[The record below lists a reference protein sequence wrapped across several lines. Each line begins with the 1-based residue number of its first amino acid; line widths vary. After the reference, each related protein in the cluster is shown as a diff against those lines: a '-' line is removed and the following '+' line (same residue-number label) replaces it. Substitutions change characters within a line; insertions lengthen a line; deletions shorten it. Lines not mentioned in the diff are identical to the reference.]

1 MGGLGHGMCICMVGE
16 CGWGRGDDGGGDS
29 DDAQLLAT
37 GEPGGRRQAG
47 EEAGGAGAATLWGS
61 MRDSGSS
68 CCARAPR
75 PPWRA
80 WAFAW
85 PGCLVAQGVALSTAG
100 LVRIAKFSW
109 GGNGAAC
116 SLARALL

>member
-1 MGGLGHGMCICMVGE
+1 MYMVGE

-29 DDAQLLAT
+29 DDAQLLAI

-75 PPWRA
+75 PP
-80 WAFAW
+80 
-85 PGCLVAQGVALSTAG
+85 LEGVGARMALSPGRPVIYSTAE

-109 GGNGAAC
+109 GGNGAAR
-116 SLARALL
+116 SLARALW